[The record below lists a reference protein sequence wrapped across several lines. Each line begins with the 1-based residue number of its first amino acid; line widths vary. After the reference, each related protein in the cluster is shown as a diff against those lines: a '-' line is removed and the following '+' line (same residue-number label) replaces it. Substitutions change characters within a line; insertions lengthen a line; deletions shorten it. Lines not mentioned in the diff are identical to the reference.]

1 MGKGSA
7 WSSFPWRGDRCAV
20 TRAQAIGASG
30 PQVGAGE
37 PAAPSRD
44 TARVPMV
51 ATCPQQWLWGHLGD
65 SEAQRAAGS
74 PHMCSFLPGGATR
87 EETLLRAAEA
97 PRTTGNLSF
106 LRDRQYVGTRC
117 HLKLKTYGYVT

>member
-1 MGKGSA
+1 M
-7 WSSFPWRGDRCAV
+7 
-20 TRAQAIGASG
+20 TRAQAVGASG

-37 PAAPSRD
+37 LAAPSRAP
-44 TARVPMV
+44 ARVPTV
-51 ATCPQQWLWGHLGD
+51 AACPQQRLRGHLGD

-74 PHMCSFLPGGATR
+74 RHVCSFLPGEATR

-106 LRDRQYVGTRC
+106 LRDRHYVGTRC